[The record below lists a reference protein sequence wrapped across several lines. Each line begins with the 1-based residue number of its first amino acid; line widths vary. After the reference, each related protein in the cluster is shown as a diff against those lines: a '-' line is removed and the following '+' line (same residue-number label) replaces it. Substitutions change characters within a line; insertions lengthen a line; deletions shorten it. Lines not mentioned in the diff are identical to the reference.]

1 MIRLIDCE
9 VFSADKTDIT
19 RGKLFTFFLNGHIK
33 DLMVVYSDG
42 LYEGVISYKKLLN
55 TSSESVDDIIEKRK
69 YICEQDDYNLFANLK
84 EMFKNAEDSLI
95 TLMDKD
101 GQILY
106 FAYDDDTSAYYDIEL
121 VMKELENNKSEEE
134 IFDEG
139 VFEGAAMVRM
149 QDLNE
154 YAFRFYNILK
164 IRKIPVEVHG
174 EAWGVLFPKMCEKYQ
189 NIPNSNVFKIY
200 ADGVSRTGLSES
212 SDVRNQWIFISEIGQ
227 RKHNKLTEI
236 YRKKFEK
243 KGIKCLT
250 AYFPHRAGGY
260 NTIEELYREKRICI
274 DMPKWNGAHV
284 KEQIESVYGRKI
296 DETEWKKLATERNK
310 DARYVYDIESKIC
323 FGTAKNKVYMIGP
336 CIVQG
341 ATAASLDE
349 SLGGCLNGEIR
360 RLSDEYAVEGRACG
374 LYSFAEYE
382 KILKSL
388 TVTENDIIILI
399 DRLNSWNKQ
408 NVTKDVLIDDILAQR
423 KCDWFYDMPLHTNY
437 VGNREISRSVCRDYL
452 AQMIKNPKK
461 KPQYLQAGQL
471 KLEKDAEQT
480 LNAYIEQIR
489 SKIAKDGMKIGS
501 IVMNCNPMTN
511 GHLYLID
518 AARKMV
524 DLLYIFIVEEDKS
537 DFKFRDRLTLVKN
550 ETSQME
556 NVAVVPS
563 GKYVLSFMTMP
574 LYFNKQEK
582 RQALL
587 DASNDLRLFGNYIA
601 PELGITMRFV
611 GEEPIDMVTRQ
622 YNEAMK
628 NMLPMYGVSVT
639 EIPRL
644 QQDGKIV
651 SASMVRDYLKEG
663 NMEQIKNIVPQGVYE
678 YLCKNADSYRK

>member
-1 MIRLIDCE
+1 
-9 VFSADKTDIT
+9 
-19 RGKLFTFFLNGHIK
+19 
-33 DLMVVYSDG
+33 
-42 LYEGVISYKKLLN
+42 
-55 TSSESVDDIIEKRK
+55 
-69 YICEQDDYNLFANLK
+69 
-84 EMFKNAEDSLI
+84 
-95 TLMDKD
+95 
-101 GQILY
+101 
-106 FAYDDDTSAYYDIEL
+106 
-121 VMKELENNKSEEE
+121 
-134 IFDEG
+134 
-139 VFEGAAMVRM
+139 
-149 QDLNE
+149 
-154 YAFRFYNILK
+154 
-164 IRKIPVEVHG
+164 
-174 EAWGVLFPKMCEKYQ
+174 
-189 NIPNSNVFKIY
+189 
-200 ADGVSRTGLSES
+200 
-212 SDVRNQWIFISEIGQ
+212 
-227 RKHNKLTEI
+227 
-236 YRKKFEK
+236 
-243 KGIKCLT
+243 
-250 AYFPHRAGGY
+250 
-260 NTIEELYREKRICI
+260 
-274 DMPKWNGAHV
+274 MPKWNGAHV

-360 RLSDEYAVEGRACG
+360 RLSDEYAVEGRTCG

-574 LYFNKQEK
+574 LYFHKQEK